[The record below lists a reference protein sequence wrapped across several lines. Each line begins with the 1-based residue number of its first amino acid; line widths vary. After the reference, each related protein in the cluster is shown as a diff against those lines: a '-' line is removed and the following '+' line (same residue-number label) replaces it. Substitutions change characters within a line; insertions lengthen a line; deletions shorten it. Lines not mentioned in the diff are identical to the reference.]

1 MWSIGRSLMG
11 YAVRY
16 LVNVVT
22 NRDCTV
28 IIITRVSHPAQGRL
42 PCSKGVVARH
52 KWKKKGNTK
61 KNKGLNSGGERKR
74 SGAKLT

>member
-11 YAVRY
+11 YTVRY

-52 KWKKKGNTK
+52 KWKKKEIQRRTRG
-61 KNKGLNSGGERKR
+61 
-74 SGAKLT
+74 